1 MVWDFND
8 VIALLGW
15 KHGLA
20 ALRLFNILFLNKILI
35 KLIQLVQI
43 ILPRLS
49 SLLLL
54 LLITEELLL
63 GKLVFDC
70 GAYFAAGIAFSPRL
84 FLLLLLIVVLFSR
97 THAIVGLS
105 KRVTFMILHFSA
117 LAMASPLLFAN
128 VTFDGS
134 TKTFQFLNSTSEF
147 GISRRFLS
155 FLEWVIIL
163 MPGGVKISF
172 AIRSRQIIPLWV
184 MCNLNN
190 NVKGNTLFRM

>member
-1 MVWDFND
+1 LVWDFND
-8 VIALLGW
+8 VVALLGW

-20 ALRLFNILFLNKILI
+20 ALRLFNILLLNKILI
-35 KLIQLVQI
+35 KFIQLVEI
-43 ILPRLS
+43 ILTRLS
-49 SLLLL
+49 SLLL

-63 GKLVFDC
+63 GMLVFDC
-70 GAYFAAGIAFSPRL
+70 GAYFAAGITFSPRL
-84 FLLLLLIVVLFSR
+84 FLLLLFIVVLFSR

-147 GISRRFLS
+147 GISGRFLS

-163 MPGGVKISF
+163 MPCGVKISF
-172 AIRSRQIIPLWV
+172 AIRSRQIITLWV